1 MKTLNRFNS
10 AILIASILVLLA
22 GLWAGLLRI
31 GWAWPPIQ
39 PALPVGHGPLM
50 VSGFFGALIG
60 LERAVALKERRWVY
74 LAPVLSGLGGLALTF
89 GIAGVWGALLLFL
102 GSAGMVAIF
111 VVILRQQTLPYTVMM
126 AAGAVTLM
134 VGNLLWLLGWPVSR
148 FVLWWMGFLVLTIV
162 GERLELSRIV
172 SRSRFSEVALL
183 VASAVFALGL
193 LTALAAWVPGVRIA
207 SAGLLLLAAWLLRY
221 DIARRTVRKPGLTR
235 FIAICLLGGYV
246 WMGLGGLIGLVYPV
260 APAGPVYDAVLHA
273 IFLGFTFTMIF
284 GHAPIIFPAV
294 LGLRIAYRKTMYIPL
309 VSLHLSLAL
318 RVTGDLLANAAM
330 RRWGGLLAMVVILGY
345 FWMIAPFRKVN
356 RTSAPLIPGM

>member
-10 AILIASILVLLA
+10 AILVASILVLLA

-39 PALPVGHGPLM
+39 PTLPVGHGPLM

-74 LAPVLSGLGGLALTF
+74 LAPVLSGLGGLALVF
-89 GIAGVWGALLLFL
+89 GVPGVWGPLLLFL
-102 GSAGMVAIF
+102 GSAAMVAIF

-126 AAGAVTLM
+126 ASGAVTLA
-134 VGNLLWLLGWPVSR
+134 VGNLLWLFGWPISR
-148 FVLWWMGFLVLTIV
+148 FVLWWAGFLVLTIV

-172 SRSRFSEVALL
+172 SRSRFSEVSL
-183 VASAVFALGL
+183 VVAGLVFGLGL
-193 LTALAAWVPGVRIA
+193 LVELAAWLPGVRIA
-207 SAGLLLLAAWLLRY
+207 SAGLLLLAVWLLRY

-235 FIAICLLGGYV
+235 FIAVCLLGGYV
-246 WMGLGGLIGLVYPV
+246 WLGIGGLVGLVYT
-260 APAGPVYDAVLHA
+260 AASAGPVYDAMLHA
-273 IFLGFTFTMIF
+273 VFLGFTFTMIF

-294 LGLRIAYRKTMYIPL
+294 LGLKIAYRKTMYVPL
-309 VSLHLSLAL
+309 VLLHLSLAL
-318 RVTGDLLANAAM
+318 RVAGDLLSNAAA
-330 RRWGGLLAMVVILGY
+330 RRWGGLLAMLVILGY